1 MWIALNITVHHVA
14 GMLILWG
21 TLLFYSLQ
29 LEHYR
34 SEELATRSWSC
45 FSLVGQTFV
54 NVWPVR
60 LVLFVRVALQQH
72 LYSLVSRPS
81 TPPVFDHLQYAK
93 TYASSFWGVEGLGT
107 RLLLHLADQSSTHGH
122 FLSGD
127 FFYGA
132 VSQLKLMLAPGNSG
146 HSNAQAAAYFQPAI
160 LSDHENAGWSCGIF
174 VRILSIVWSLYLS
187 LKPLRNLKIVYSRM
201 CILEI
206 FGACWMAV
214 SINYISCTF
223 TVPIW
228 LICGQLLGILS
239 KNVKLNELYATAP
252 V

>member
-1 MWIALNITVHHVA
+1 MTACACSSNQRAWNDSIAYDQLLVCPHLKSARVRAKSIATPLMWIALNITVHHVA

-60 LVLFVRVALQQH
+60 LVLFVRVALQRH

-132 VSQLKLMLAPGNSG
+132 HN
-146 HSNAQAAAYFQPAI
+146 
-160 LSDHENAGWSCGIF
+160 WS
-174 VRILSIVWSLYLS
+174 
-187 LKPLRNLKIVYSRM
+187 
-201 CILEI
+201 
-206 FGACWMAV
+206 
-214 SINYISCTF
+214 SC
-223 TVPIW
+223 
-228 LICGQLLGILS
+228 
-239 KNVKLNELYATAP
+239 
-252 V
+252 